1 MNIRKTIITAA
12 VALTTVAMIAPMSAG
27 AVTIAELQA
36 QINALLAQLQLL
48 QGSTTTTGNVPAA
61 CSGVTF
67 SRNLTVGSTG
77 SDVKCMQA
85 LMNANGYQIATSG
98 AGSPGNETMYFGPLT
113 LAKVQ
118 ALQAA
123 QGWTPANQVGPLTRG
138 LLNSWIGSSPSPTPT
153 PTPTPVPT
161 GAGLTVALASDNPA
175 SGSVVG
181 VRAKERR
188 RTTGSER

>member
-1 MNIRKTIITAA
+1 MNIKQKITTAV

-36 QINALLAQLQLL
+36 QINALLAQLQAL
-48 QGSTTTTGNVPAA
+48 QGSTSSMPAA

-67 SRNLTVGSTG
+67 VRNLVVGSTG

-85 LMNANGYQIATSG
+85 LMNSHGYQLALSG
-98 AGSPGNETMYFGPLT
+98 AGSPGMETMYFGPLT

-123 QGWTPANQVGPLTRG
+123 QGWTPAGKVGPLTRG
-138 LLNSWIGSSPSPTPT
+138 LFNSWLTGSTPNNPTPT
-153 PTPTPVPT
+153 SPSGLMG
-161 GAGLTVALASDNPA
+161 GAGDITVASLS
-175 SGSVVG
+175 
-181 VRAKERR
+181 
-188 RTTGSER
+188 